1 MSSSGSKDLF
11 DGCSPFFISSSVLS
25 IVNGQKNREMA
36 LQNAKK
42 DEEFQTELKK
52 QKELFNDHNE
62 AEEWAFK
69 KWLKMKQRE
78 YLRSESAKRLSSEL
92 DRQDIEMFFQAWP
105 LVLDIQA
112 IPIALQ
118 NRRESLTFV
127 IGKHYSDSPQD
138 ALLLEYTSLVGE
150 MKAILNQ
157 IHISNDCI
165 LSFKNGVN
173 QRGGVAV
180 ANVFAMMHS
189 LPTVMI
195 IPSII
200 SYKKQ
205 LAFSLGVW
213 GEDSFIPFKRNLFE
227 IEYDASR
234 MLQDKE
240 YRSSKRKEVLFSQIA
255 IAGVLNDCYMLIETG
270 RKPEFPQLANRI
282 GLKDY
287 PHLISFATN
296 EYRSLKSPDTIRV
309 ECEGKFFLTG
319 ETVCPHKEASLISD
333 KLDSAISEIK

>member
-1 MSSSGSKDLF
+1 MSSGATNDLLG
-11 DGCSPFFISSSVLS
+11 GCSPFFVSSSVLS

-36 LQNAKK
+36 LQNAIK
-42 DEEFQTELKK
+42 DEEFQTELRK
-52 QKELFNDHNE
+52 QKELFNDQNE

-78 YLRSESAKRLSSEL
+78 YLRKESAKKLSNEL
-92 DRQDIEMFFQAWP
+92 DRQDLELFFQAWP

-118 NRRESLTFV
+118 TRRKSLTFV

-150 MKAILNQ
+150 MKTLLNQ

-165 LSFKNGVN
+165 LSFKYGVN

-180 ANVFAMMHS
+180 ANVFAVMHS

-200 SYKKQ
+200 PYKKQ

-213 GEDSFIPFKRNLFE
+213 GDDSLIPFKRSLFE

-240 YRSSKRKEVLFSQIA
+240 YKSSKRKEILFSQIA
-255 IAGVLNDCYMLIETG
+255 IAGVMNDCYMLIETG
-270 RKPEFPQLANRI
+270 RNPEFPQLATRI

-287 PHLISFATN
+287 PHLISYATN
-296 EYRSLKSPDTIRV
+296 EYRSLKSLDTISV

-319 ETVCPHKEASLISD
+319 DIVCPQKEATLISH
-333 KLDSAISEIK
+333 KLDLAISEIN